1 MPVSLLVVLGLIVL
15 LLAIG
20 VIASPRFASLNNFRN
35 IFQQSAALGF
45 VSLGQTIVVLTGGID
60 LSVGAMISLT
70 SNFTSGWIDGDP
82 NMVIP
87 VVVGVIALGA
97 AIGCVNGALSH
108 YLRVHPLIVTLGMS
122 AILQGCTLLYSLAPV
137 GKVTDDFEA
146 FAYGRIFG
154 LSYGGLAM
162 LALFALVGV
171 FLHRTRTGNAIYVV
185 GGDARGARLLGIS
198 VARTMMLAYAMSG
211 TCARFDRRLSRQ
223 PHGQRRS
230 LARRWIRPRLDH
242 TSGRRRHSAFGR
254 PRRTARDAARRLSD
268 IAAQQHSEFHGRLD
282 LLSVD
287 RSGLHHHHGGR
298 DSRREG
304 EAGVSEPISGE
315 LPTDR
320 AASAF
325 PTGQLLSK
333 YGLLGFLV
341 VNALV
346 VSVLS
351 PAFLKPEN
359 IANVLTQ
366 AAPLGIVVLGQTFVL
381 LVGGVD
387 LSVASVMATSAV
399 IATGFAATDNRMVP
413 VIFAAAIG
421 LGLVVGLVNGFLV
434 AKRNVSPFLATLA
447 TTVVLQ
453 GLRFLYTQGSTGSTL
468 PSAFALMGAGRF
480 LGVPVNLIALV
491 VLAAIFGFVLLV
503 SKHGRKIYLVGNNAR
518 GAILV
523 GLPTDRII
531 IGCYALC
538 SVIAAIAGLF
548 LVGYVGQV
556 DQWTGKGYELDSI
569 VAAVMGGVAITGGR
583 GNVFGALLG
592 VVVLVVMFNAV
603 ILLGLPVQ
611 VQLILK
617 GVIVIAASAFYLSGS
632 WERI

>member
-1 MPVSLLVVLGLIVL
+1 
-15 LLAIG
+15 
-20 VIASPRFASLNNFRN
+20 
-35 IFQQSAALGF
+35 
-45 VSLGQTIVVLTGGID
+45 
-60 LSVGAMISLT
+60 
-70 SNFTSGWIDGDP
+70 
-82 NMVIP
+82 
-87 VVVGVIALGA
+87 
-97 AIGCVNGALSH
+97 
-108 YLRVHPLIVTLGMS
+108 
-122 AILQGCTLLYSLAPV
+122 
-137 GKVTDDFEA
+137 
-146 FAYGRIFG
+146 
-154 LSYGGLAM
+154 
-162 LALFALVGV
+162 
-171 FLHRTRTGNAIYVV
+171 
-185 GGDARGARLLGIS
+185 
-198 VARTMMLAYAMSG
+198 
-211 TCARFDRRLSRQ
+211 
-223 PHGQRRS
+223 
-230 LARRWIRPRLDH
+230 
-242 TSGRRRHSAFGR
+242 
-254 PRRTARDAARRLSD
+254 
-268 IAAQQHSEFHGRLD
+268 
-282 LLSVD
+282 
-287 RSGLHHHHGGR
+287 
-298 DSRREG
+298 
-304 EAGVSEPISGE
+304 VSEPISGE
-315 LPTDR
+315 LPMDR

-341 VNALV
+341 ANALV

-523 GLPTDRII
+523 GLPTDRI
-531 IGCYALC
+531 
-538 SVIAAIAGLF
+538 SSAATHSARSSPRSPAFFWLGMSARSISGPARATSWTRSSPPSWAGSRS
-548 LVGYVGQV
+548 Q
-556 DQWTGKGYELDSI
+556 
-569 VAAVMGGVAITGGR
+569 AAAEMSSAR
-583 GNVFGALLG
+583 YS
-592 VVVLVVMFNAV
+592 
-603 ILLGLPVQ
+603 GL
-611 VQLILK
+611 
-617 GVIVIAASAFYLSGS
+617 SS
-632 WERI
+632 WS